1 MQKGV
6 FPYEYMDDCE
16 KFKLMSLLEKDD
28 FYLMQIMCMQ
38 KDFEIKSV
46 GEYHDLYGKQPLIRP
61 K

>member
-1 MQKGV
+1 
-6 FPYEYMDDCE
+6 MDDCE
-16 KFKLMSLLEKDD
+16 KFKVMSLLEKDD
-28 FYLMQIMCMQ
+28 FYLMQIICMQ